1 MDLLNNNEIFIFFVF
16 VALVTGLFSFVVW
29 AMLKMVTWGKSMSK
43 GAYLF
48 LAFFPL
54 ISIIPI
60 PPPTYENVQKAKQEQ
75 RKRKEDSGDP
85 PDDEDDE
92 DELTS

>member
-1 MDLLNNNEIFIFFVF
+1 
-16 VALVTGLFSFVVW
+16 
-29 AMLKMVTWGKSMSK
+29 MLKLVIWGKSMSK

-54 ISIIPI
+54 ISLMPI

-75 RKRKEDSGDP
+75 HKRKEDLGDDP
-85 PDDEDDE
+85 INE
-92 DELTS
+92 DE

>member
-60 PPPTYENVQKAKQEQ
+60 PPPTYENVQKQNKNKENAKKTQVIHPMMMKTNSQ
-75 RKRKEDSGDP
+75 VN
-85 PDDEDDE
+85 
-92 DELTS
+92 